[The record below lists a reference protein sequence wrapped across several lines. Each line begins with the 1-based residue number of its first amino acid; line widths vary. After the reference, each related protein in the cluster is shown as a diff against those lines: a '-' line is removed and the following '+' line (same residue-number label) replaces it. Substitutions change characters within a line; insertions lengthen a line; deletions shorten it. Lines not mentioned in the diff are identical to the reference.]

1 MKSQNPMKHRR
12 TTLGLGLLLAAGLA
26 GCAGPVD
33 RVILLPEDGGRP
45 SAVEVRRGEEALRL
59 DQPYQAATV
68 DRSGQLVP
76 AQSSAEEVR
85 ERYPKLIALRPQ
97 PPLKYT
103 LSFLTGTS
111 DLTPESERLLPEVLR
126 AAAARAGGEILVIG
140 HTDTV
145 GDAAANDRLSLQR
158 AQAIRERLLREGF
171 DPERIVAIGRGEREP
186 AVATGDE
193 VNEPRNRRAEL
204 IVR

>member
-1 MKSQNPMKHRR
+1 M
-12 TTLGLGLLLAAGLA
+12 
-26 GCAGPVD
+26 
-33 RVILLPEDGGRP
+33 
-45 SAVEVRRGEEALRL
+45 
-59 DQPYQAATV
+59 
-68 DRSGQLVP
+68 
-76 AQSSAEEVR
+76 
-85 ERYPKLIALRPQ
+85 
-97 PPLKYT
+97 
-103 LSFLTGTS
+103 
-111 DLTPESERLLPEVLR
+111 
-126 AAAARAGGEILVIG
+126 IG